1 MQHPSDLGYTLTGWQ
16 ISEPEQKPE
25 QATGDF
31 NFFDLFIFS
40 GQEQGWVHLHVE
52 PVGREL
58 DHAFDHEDPRGIVG
72 QRRLPEARVCHRR
85 RHRCH
90 DDQGLDPRV

>member
-1 MQHPSDLGYTLTGWQ
+1 MQHPSDLGYDTLTGWQ

-40 GQEQGWVHLHVE
+40 VE
-52 PVGREL
+52 GVLAAVG
-58 DHAFDHEDPRGIVG
+58 
-72 QRRLPEARVCHRR
+72 
-85 RHRCH
+85 
-90 DDQGLDPRV
+90 